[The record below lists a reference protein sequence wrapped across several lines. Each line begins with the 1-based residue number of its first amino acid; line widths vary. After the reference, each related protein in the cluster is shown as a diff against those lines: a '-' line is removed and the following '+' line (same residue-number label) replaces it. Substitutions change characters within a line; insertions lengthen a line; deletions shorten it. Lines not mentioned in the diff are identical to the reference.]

1 MGRLFTGV
9 VLSQV
14 QIRASMMWGFAGVP
28 LVNQDASKAMKR
40 VHGPKIG
47 PTAFDRFGKV
57 ALDKMDQKRNQ
68 PRNKLFKAP
77 TMSREAMAS
86 QGFNV
91 ASASV
96 AKAANER
103 TSMMSRMRSM
113 GRSLKR
119 MSFVPSSEFDVSTP
133 FGKISDAIALSVRA
147 ADDVELA
154 CSMCKTVGDVLI
166 KHPEVDVKIAVR
178 LRADVYV
185 AIVDAVMSSYLRHA
199 DDAKMRLWGPYAIW
213 RIALA
218 NPDHAQY
225 MTSLGVEEAIKS
237 FWERGADG
245 STAGDNYDERALE
258 ALANAAMSV

>member
-1 MGRLFTGV
+1 
-9 VLSQV
+9 
-14 QIRASMMWGFAGVP
+14 MWGFAGVP
-28 LVNQDASKAMKR
+28 LVNQDAGKAMER
-40 VHGPKIG
+40 VHGPKKG
-47 PTAFDRFGKV
+47 PTAFDRFGKA

-77 TMSREAMAS
+77 TMNREAMAS

-91 ASASV
+91 ASAS

-103 TSMMSRMRSM
+103 TSMMSRMKSM

-225 MTSLGVEEAIKS
+225 MASLGVEEAIKS
-237 FWERGADG
+237 FWESGADG
-245 STAGDNYDERALE
+245 RTARDVYDERALE